1 MGENAMYD
9 SSLNDKWR
17 YEDPHGED
25 RGILLSNRIHEFC
38 EQNLLISEQY
48 KPENLRPASY
58 TLRVGED
65 YIDSEG
71 NKRRL
76 TDEEDTIVF
85 KKNSIVFVST
95 KEKLDLPYYIVA
107 RFNLRV
113 NWVYDGILL
122 GTGPQVDPGFTGNL
136 SCPLYNLTNS
146 DITIRRDQDFATIDF
161 EKTTTLTN
169 KQNSAEMRNLIQNAT
184 DKHLEK
190 RGDEV
195 YSFYKVPSLKP
206 LQHRKAHSIVSSLLE
221 MREEVRTWR
230 RLGVGSLVA
239 FFGLTLSL
247 LAFGANLYR
256 QNAELTKQLM
266 DGKNELYRQNTD
278 LTKQL
283 MDGKN
288 ELSKATERI
297 AKLEENFNRLASAKK
312 QTVVPP
318 AVAARQKGQKANSKV
333 P

>member
-9 SSLNDKWR
+9 SSLNEKWR

-25 RGILLSNRIHEFC
+25 RGILLSNRIHELC

-122 GTGPQVDPGFTGNL
+122 GTGPQVDPGFSGVL
-136 SCPLYNLTNS
+136 SCPLYNLTNA
-146 DITIRRDQDFATIDF
+146 DITIKRGEKFATIDF
-161 EKTTTLTN
+161 EKTTRLLDNIDLGGKN
-169 KQNSAEMRNLIQNAT
+169 KVVGDAQ
-184 DKHLEK
+184 EK
-190 RGDEV
+190 QIIPIGNERH
-195 YSFYKVPSLKP
+195 SFYKAAPLEP
-206 LQHRKAHSIVSSLLE
+206 LQHHKSHKLVSS
-221 MREEVRTWR
+221 
-230 RLGVGSLVA
+230 
-239 FFGLTLSL
+239 
-247 LAFGANLYR
+247 
-256 QNAELTKQLM
+256 
-266 DGKNELYRQNTD
+266 
-278 LTKQL
+278 
-283 MDGKN
+283 
-288 ELSKATERI
+288 
-297 AKLEENFNRLASAKK
+297 
-312 QTVVPP
+312 
-318 AVAARQKGQKANSKV
+318 
-333 P
+333 